1 MKIILES
8 IVDSIASKVDG
19 TVSIK
24 ISTQELDST
33 NAGNLFALRGK
44 FIKCLLSDSNITTL
58 EEELVDSSHLVS
70 GKKNKTES
78 QRLRNVLFLT
88 HQQNELSEDFE
99 VYYKNQMNI
108 IIEHFKSK
116 LQ

>member
-24 ISTQELDST
+24 ISTQELDAT

-44 FIKCLLSDSNITTL
+44 FIKCLLSDSNITKI
-58 EEELVDSSHLVS
+58 EEELVDNQTLVS

-78 QRLRNVLFLT
+78 QRLRATFFRLHEQLGLT
-88 HQQNELSEDFE
+88 EDFD
-99 VYYKNQMNI
+99 VYYKNEMNKI
-108 IIEHFKSK
+108 ISHFQSK
-116 LQ
+116 LE

>member
-1 MKIILES
+1 MKIIIES

-58 EEELVDSSHLVS
+58 ESELVDSTPLVS

-78 QRLRNVLFLT
+78 QRLRNVLFRI
-88 HQQNELSEDFE
+88 HEQQDVAEDFE
-99 VYYKNQMNI
+99 IYYRNEMNK
-108 IIEHFKSK
+108 IIEHFKTK

>member
-1 MKIILES
+1 MKIIIES

-44 FIKCLLSDSNITTL
+44 FIKCLLSDSNITKL
-58 EEELVDSSHLVS
+58 EEELVDSQILVS
-70 GKKNKTES
+70 GKKNKSES
-78 QRLRNVLFLT
+78 QRLRATLFRIHEQKELT
-88 HQQNELSEDFE
+88 EDFE
-99 VYYKNQMNI
+99 VYYKNEMNKVI
-108 IIEHFKSK
+108 AHFQSK

>member
-1 MKIILES
+1 MKIIIES

-19 TVSIK
+19 TVTIK

-33 NAGNLFALRGK
+33 SAGNLFALRGK
-44 FIKCLLSDSNITTL
+44 FIKCLLSDSNITKL
-58 EEELVDSSHLVS
+58 EEEVVDNQPLVS

-78 QRLRNVLFLT
+78 QRLRSVLFLV
-88 HQQNELSEDFE
+88 HQQKEVNEDFE
-99 VYYKNQMNI
+99 VFYKNEMNK

-116 LQ
+116 LE